1 MKNSKIKDMAKV
13 LISKMTSDIPYEWP
27 PSCLVFTYQPMRPEQ
42 QNIQCDNVD
51 ASKAKE
57 DQ

>member
-42 QNIQCDNVD
+42 KNVQNDNTHAPENKD
-51 ASKAKE
+51 GN
-57 DQ
+57 